1 MLSRSFAV
9 ALVFALFVGTTAH
22 AGGTTILTNGFLTI
36 NGTNLTVTGTETPTG
51 SQQRVSST
59 GNVAWVPG
67 NTSMTNGAV
76 VLVTNVDAVDT
87 ITITVGATS
96 AGPACA
102 MQPGGAAMI
111 EYDATVGKWRTTS
124 CVPSTGVGDVVGPA
138 SADDNAMCR
147 FDGTTGKSIQSSDLR
162 IDDDGDLYDAVG
174 TLTIDDTCS
183 VTGTLTSTV
192 SSGNAITLQPGA
204 FLNFAAGDAASHIY
218 RTGTNNLATDAAIF
232 YGSTLSSLTFSISAG
247 GGSAGALTSVSS
259 LETLLRGRDAG
270 NLTQGHLTV
279 RGGTRTASGGN
290 GSTLTLQGGANLD
303 TAASGGPVLIQ
314 TTSTGSAGTYVN
326 RIVCDGATGNCGVG
340 PDTTPDYFFDVQG
353 EMSVDGLLTESGS
366 ASSLSVA
373 PDTVINAAVA
383 STSSDINAIGTGT
396 GTITVT
402 STAAWPTTGYCVLA
416 SVELAGC
423 TVLSGTSVSITSRG
437 QFGSTAAARANGSSV
452 DPILLLVA
460 KNSSTIPHFFVT
472 SSVVGI
478 GGLPTT
484 SGARWATSLASANA
498 WVPEAGGIIGWG
510 GAGGVRATGF
520 YTTGSTPV
528 ILTSSGTVFQAPDS
542 ASAGTDAQFEGG
554 EALNA
559 GSNGGIAYLRGGK
572 GGAAADSGGAV
583 RIQTPTTASAKTW
596 VDRIVCT
603 GTDGNCGVGP
613 DTTPDSFFDIQG
625 EINVD
630 GNATLG
636 DATTDLTTI
645 NGRVTQ
651 VAGTPSSYTSGTC
664 DSESGTGD
672 DEHGSITATCD
683 AGETAV
689 VTFSASYSTAPHCVF
704 SPANAVAATSTL
716 GVAYGS
722 ASTTAFT
729 ITSQNTSASAA
740 TWEFW
745 CRK

>member
-183 VTGTLTSTV
+183 VTGT
-192 SSGNAITLQPGA
+192 
-204 FLNFAAGDAASHIY
+204 
-218 RTGTNNLATDAAIF
+218 
-232 YGSTLSSLTFSISAG
+232 
-247 GGSAGALTSVSS
+247 
-259 LETLLRGRDAG
+259 
-270 NLTQGHLTV
+270 
-279 RGGTRTASGGN
+279 
-290 GSTLTLQGGANLD
+290 
-303 TAASGGPVLIQ
+303 
-314 TTSTGSAGTYVN
+314 
-326 RIVCDGATGNCGVG
+326 
-340 PDTTPDYFFDVQG
+340 
-353 EMSVDGLLTESGS
+353 MSVDGLLTEAGS
-366 ASSLSVA
+366 TSSLSVA
-373 PDTVINAAVA
+373 PNTVINAAVA
-383 STSSDINAIGTGT
+383 TTSSDINAIGTGT

-625 EINVD
+625 EMNVD

-651 VAGTPSSYTSGTC
+651 VAGTPSSYTSGSC